1 MTDTNQT
8 CAPDAAFDPGS
19 RRFIIGI
26 DLGTTNSAV
35 AYVDL
40 AAPAAKQPIQL
51 FKVPQLTAPGV
62 FQPLPVLPSFLYLP
76 GPYDIDPAAARHP
89 WPKPEDAFVGT
100 WARDQGAKVP
110 ARLVSSAKS
119 WLCHAKVDRQ
129 ARILPWGAPEEV
141 YKVSPVQASAAYLD
155 HIRKA
160 WNHSRGDEEEL
171 FLENQSVVLTV
182 PASFDEVA
190 RELTLMAARQAG
202 YRHVTLLE
210 EPLAAFYS
218 WLARHEQKWEDHVQ
232 PGQLILI
239 CDVGGGTTDFTL
251 VTLTAVEGGTPRFNR
266 IAVGDHL
273 LLGGD
278 NMDLALAR
286 GVETRWRGEQRA
298 GLDTNRWKALS
309 HQCRQA
315 KERVL
320 GGEVDSQRIT
330 LMGAGRRLIAGTLS
344 ADLDRGVIE
353 KSILDGFFPLLS
365 AEADRPAAQR
375 PAIAEFGLPYESEP
389 AVTRHLV
396 RFLERHRTDVAE
408 LVGKSDPVPDRVLFN
423 GGALTPEP
431 IQQRILDAIT
441 HWYGA
446 QAPSRP
452 GMLENRHHDL
462 AVALGAAYY
471 GLVKIGK
478 GVRVGSGSPR
488 SYYLGVAPGSDAA
501 AVAPQAICLIERGLD
516 EGSAIQLGEQRFEV
530 LTNQP
535 VRFDLFS
542 SSFRNRDRTGQLV
555 AIDDSFIALPPL
567 TTVIQYGKKGTRSRI
582 PVRIEAEYTEMGT
595 LSLWCRSLASEHR
608 WQLQFQLRDSEPQS
622 TVREEIVLEEKVLAA
637 AAEAL
642 LGAFNGSDKKQ
653 LEAVAKTIVTA
664 VDLPREQWPLRL
676 LRHLADRLL
685 DQMTVPNQSP
695 EHAARWM
702 NLLGFCLRPGFGDAL
717 DAERL
722 KRLWKIQNAGPVF
735 PNQPQVQI
743 EWYVMWRRVA
753 GGLTPGQQRQL
764 SQEWGRVLQPKKG
777 RKTRLSMQHQVEIW
791 MAVANLERLYV
802 KDKIQWGRL
811 LLEQLSPGQARPQH
825 LWSLARLGA
834 RELLYGSN
842 DRVIPPGAATGWI
855 EDLLARTWPHPK
867 PVGAALAQ
875 LARKTGDRTRD
886 VSTAVQARV
895 LEWLASHPDLAD
907 QRRYLEEI
915 VPIAQQEEQALF
927 GESLPVGLILH
938 GRGQEASGS
947 ASSA

>member
-1 MTDTNQT
+1 MNDTNVT
-8 CAPDAAFDPGS
+8 SAPAAALEPGS
-19 RRFIIGI
+19 RRFIVGI

-40 AAPAAKQPIQL
+40 AAPAQKQPIQL
-51 FKVPQLTAPGV
+51 FEVPQLTAPGV
-62 FQPLPVLPSFLYLP
+62 FQRLPVLPSFLYLP
-76 GPYDIDPAAARHP
+76 GPYDIDPDAARHP

-160 WNHSRGDEEEL
+160 WNHSRGNEEEL
-171 FLENQSVVLTV
+171 FLENQTVVLTV

-190 RELTLMAARQAG
+190 RELTLAAARQAG

-218 WLARHEQKWEDHVQ
+218 WLARHEQKWEAHVQ

-251 VTLTAVEGGTPRFNR
+251 VTLTAVAGGTPRFDR

-286 GVETRWRGEQRA
+286 GVELRWHGQQRS

-320 GGEVDSQRIT
+320 GAEADSQRIT
-330 LMGAGRRLIAGTLS
+330 LMGAGSRLIAGTLS
-344 ADLDRGVIE
+344 ADLDRATIE
-353 KSILDGFFPLLS
+353 QTILDGFFPLLS
-365 AEADRPAAQR
+365 AEAERPTAQR
-375 PAIAEFGLPYESEP
+375 PAISEFGLPYESEP
-389 AVTRHLV
+389 AVTRHLM
-396 RFLERHRTDVAE
+396 RFLERHRAE
-408 LVGKSDPVPDRVLFN
+408 VTERVGKPDPVPDRVLFN
-423 GGALTPEP
+423 GGALTPAP
-431 IQQRILDAIT
+431 IQQRILDAIA
-441 HWYGA
+441 HWYGPK
-446 QAPSRP
+446 APARP
-452 GMLENRHHDL
+452 GTLENRHHDL

-488 SYYLGVAPGSDAA
+488 SYYLGVAPGGEAGA
-501 AVAPQAICLIERGLD
+501 TAPQALCLIERGLD
-516 EGSAIQLGEQRFEV
+516 EGSAIQLGAQRFEV
-530 LTNQP
+530 RTNQP

-542 SSFRNRDRTGQLV
+542 SSFRNRDRMGQLV
-555 AIDDSFIALPPL
+555 AIDDGFIALPPL
-567 TTVIQYGKKGTRSRI
+567 TTVIQYGKKGTRSSI

-595 LSLWCRSLASEHR
+595 LSLWCRSLASDHR

-622 TVREEIVLEEKVLAA
+622 AVREEIVLEEKVVTA

-642 LGAFNGSDKKQ
+642 LGAFGGSDPKQ
-653 LEAVAKTIVTA
+653 LDAVVKTIAAA

-676 LRHLADRLL
+676 LRHLADLLL
-685 DQMTVPNQSP
+685 DQMALLNQSP
-695 EHAARWM
+695 VHAARWM
-702 NLLGFCLRPGFGDAL
+702 NLMGFCLRPGFGDAL
-717 DAERL
+717 DAERI
-722 KRLWKIQNAGPVF
+722 KRLWKLQNAGPVF
-735 PNQPQVQI
+735 PSQSQVQI

-764 SQEWGRVLQPKKG
+764 SQEWTRVLPSKKS
-777 RKTRLSMQHQVEIW
+777 KTARLPAQHQLEIW

-802 KDKIQWGRL
+802 KDKIQWGRQ
-811 LLEQLSPGQARPQH
+811 LLERLSPSQARPQH

-842 DRVIPPGAATGWI
+842 DRVIPPEEAARWI
-855 EDLLARTWPHPK
+855 DNLLARTWPQPK
-867 PVGAALAQ
+867 AVATALAQ

-886 VSTAVQARV
+886 VDPTVQARV
-895 LEWLASHPDLAD
+895 LEWMEFHPDLAN
-907 QRRYLEEI
+907 QRRYLEEV

-938 GRGQEASGS
+938 GREEEIKLSE
-947 ASSA
+947 